1 MKIKP
6 IIIVSGEPY
15 SVFLEIFFKTLSN
28 KKIRNFKNPI
38 LIIASYDLLLKQMK
52 KLKYSFKIKLV
63 DDKFF
68 NLNKLNNR
76 KINLI
81 NVNFNQKKVFD
92 KISSSSNYYIAQCF
106 NVGLKLMK
114 ESKGCALINGPISK
128 KHFLKKRFPGITE
141 YLASKTGHAG
151 NEVMLIYNNNLSVS
165 PITTHLTLKSI
176 FKKIKIKEITKQ
188 VITINKFYKKFLNKI
203 PKIAITGLNP
213 HCESIKDK
221 TLKKYILENYLE
233 KIRSLTP
240 LQKFSKSRK
249 IKNYRILSETK
260 KISVAKDHLSKEEI
274 KEYSIL
280 YIMYN
285 YPKIITPRIEIFK
298 EIKLSS
304 DSLNKLK
311 SDLLNLISENK
322 LDEKNVSAFKEKYS
336 SLIDNINQNAVIKN
350 IFLKKDEDQQIE
362 MLNEI
367 LKELNEIKF
376 SKKIDNLEK
385 KLIKEFDEKSYS
397 DLLELKSQINKE

>member
-1 MKIKP
+1 M
-6 IIIVSGEPY
+6 E
-15 SVFLEIFFKTLSN
+15 
-28 KKIRNFKNPI
+28 KIRN
-38 LIIASYDLLLKQMK
+38 
-52 KLKYSFKIKLV
+52 
-63 DDKFF
+63 
-68 NLNKLNNR
+68 
-76 KINLI
+76 
-81 NVNFNQKKVFD
+81 
-92 KISSSSNYYIAQCF
+92 
-106 NVGLKLMK
+106 
-114 ESKGCALINGPISK
+114 
-128 KHFLKKRFPGITE
+128 
-141 YLASKTGHAG
+141 
-151 NEVMLIYNNNLSVS
+151 
-165 PITTHLTLKSI
+165 
-176 FKKIKIKEITKQ
+176 
-188 VITINKFYKKFLNKI
+188 
-203 PKIAITGLNP
+203 
-213 HCESIKDK
+213 
-221 TLKKYILENYLE
+221 
-233 KIRSLTP
+233 LTP
-240 LQKFSKSRK
+240 LQKFGKSRK